1 MIFRLDGI
9 AQKALR
15 NFLYN
20 CTGEF
25 VKYNPFLVDNFKEDD
40 LVIYF
45 EYRVEVSSSFRL

>member
-1 MIFRLDGI
+1 MIFKLDGI

-15 NFLYN
+15 KFLYN

-25 VKYNPFLVDNFKEDD
+25 VLEFD